1 MHENTKRAW
10 KALPLSNALIFKKH
24 FERVRPCGLTLFY
37 LIQKPNSHGNFI
49 ESLSQYSDKNILD
62 ISSKKFGI
70 VVSEWNEQVT
80 ESLFSGA
87 VETLLMHGAKKE
99 NIFRKN
105 VPGSFE
111 LTLGAQWLAELEEI
125 DAVICLGCVIK
136 GETRHFDFICD
147 AVAHGITNVALKFN
161 KPVIFGVLTPNTL
174 QQALDRSGGKHGNK
188 GDEAAITAV
197 KMLGF

>member
-1 MHENTKRAW
+1 MATSLK
-10 KALPLSNALIFKKH
+10 
-24 FERVRPCGLTLFY
+24 
-37 LIQKPNSHGNFI
+37 
-49 ESLSQYSDKNILD
+49 SLSQYSDKNIQD
-62 ISSKKFGI
+62 ISGKKFGI

-125 DAVICLGCVIK
+125 DAVICLGCVIQ

-161 KPVIFGVLTPNTL
+161 KPIIFGVLTPNTL

-188 GDEAAITAV
+188 GDEAAITAI
-197 KMLGF
+197 KMLGY